1 MRPNLRC
8 IDPTR
13 PPEEIPSEAPKKAS
27 KLGQKSIWQF
37 IRTLNLFDDPQ
48 EPKPRPLGE
57 PVTFYLL
64 HKDFSVKLCRLPSRE
79 ESSPQVIFDDEFGPW
94 TFAKQDIKKPLRE
107 VSLQLGLRGIRIR
120 SLTTS
125 IMQDLTYSRDYE
137 SVKHAKFLKLMCF
150 LADEGF
156 RLMGKFPDGRVG
168 IFLPTSR
175 PKDAK

>member
-1 MRPNLRC
+1 M
-8 IDPTR
+8 
-13 PPEEIPSEAPKKAS
+13 
-27 KLGQKSIWQF
+27 
-37 IRTLNLFDDPQ
+37 
-48 EPKPRPLGE
+48 
-57 PVTFYLL
+57 
-64 HKDFSVKLCRLPSRE
+64 
-79 ESSPQVIFDDEFGPW
+79 IFDNEFGPW
-94 TFAKQDIKKPLRE
+94 TFAKQDIKASLRE

-156 RLMGKFPDGRVG
+156 RIMGKFPDGRVG

-175 PKDAK
+175 RKDHK

>member
-1 MRPNLRC
+1 MRPHLRC

-13 PPEEIPSEAPKKAS
+13 PPEEIPSEPPKKAS
-27 KLGQKSIWQF
+27 NLGLKSICQF
-37 IRTLNLFDDPQ
+37 IRALNFFDDPHK
-48 EPKPRPLGE
+48 PKQRPLGE
-57 PVTFYLL
+57 PVTFYFL

-79 ESSPQVIFDDEFGPW
+79 ECSPQMIFDNEFGPW
-94 TFAKQDIKKPLRE
+94 TFAKQDIKASLRE

-156 RLMGKFPDGRVG
+156 RIMGKFPDGRVG

-175 PKDAK
+175 RKDHK